1 MEQGQFKKWTNYIAV
16 FCTLEL
22 TLTTAYNHIGLT
34 LNFAWPYLDYNV
46 TLLTAHEQHGL
57 RKAVVMATLVH
68 QAPVITVGGGRI
80 LPKKSNHTQHKPN
93 WVPYYHF
100 RSQISSF
107 SPILIEVVNIYK
119 HIHYIDISVKKINHE
134 IIHTGTPC
142 SKIKPFNEY
151 ISHVISSLFLWY
163 FLAINLH
170 YPCKQISTFYLSSKI
185 YISKY
190 SFICISMT

>member
-1 MEQGQFKKWTNYIAV
+1 MVWPWT
-16 FCTLEL
+16 LPDL
-22 TLTTAYNHIGLT
+22 TLTTMSHSSRPMNSMVLGRWLWWPLLSTRLQSSLWEGVGSYQKKVIT
-34 LNFAWPYLDYNV
+34 LNINQ
-46 TLLTAHEQHGL
+46 TE
-57 RKAVVMATLVH
+57 
-68 QAPVITVGGGRI
+68 
-80 LPKKSNHTQHKPN
+80 
-93 WVPYYHF
+93 YYHF

-119 HIHYIDISVKKINHE
+119 HIHYIDISVKKINHD

-142 SKIKPFNEY
+142 SKINPFREY
-151 ISHVISSLFLWY
+151 ISHVISSLFVWY
-163 FLAINLH
+163 FLAMNLH

>member
-1 MEQGQFKKWTNYIAV
+1 MSHSSRPMNSMVLGRRWCWPLLSTRLQSSLWEGVGSYQKKVI
-16 FCTLEL
+16 
-22 TLTTAYNHIGLT
+22 T
-34 LNFAWPYLDYNV
+34 LNINQ
-46 TLLTAHEQHGL
+46 TE
-57 RKAVVMATLVH
+57 
-68 QAPVITVGGGRI
+68 
-80 LPKKSNHTQHKPN
+80 
-93 WVPYYHF
+93 YYHF
-100 RSQISSF
+100 KSQISSF

-142 SKIKPFNEY
+142 SKIKPFHEY
-151 ISHVISSLFLWY
+151 ISHVISSLFVWY
-163 FLAINLH
+163 FLAMNLH